1 MPAAP
6 GPIALGTQAGAADS
20 APATRQPWRIL
31 KRADF
36 AAALAAPVLA
46 KSPHFV
52 LHHLAAGPA
61 SAVWRP
67 REAVVPEISTI
78 AAPNSTSSV
87 DNIELTDQ
95 WWLGLV
101 VPKRHARRAVTR
113 NLLKRQMRA
122 QADGHQAQLA
132 PGQWLIRLRAPFD
145 PRQFPSAAS
154 AQFRKAARSE
164 LDQVFAG
171 ALRV

>member
-1 MPAAP
+1 MARR
-6 GPIALGTQAGAADS
+6 
-20 APATRQPWRIL
+20 APASAAGRALATRLPWRSL
-31 KRADF
+31 RSGDF

-61 SAVWRP
+61 SAAWRP
-67 REAVVPEISTI
+67 RKAVVPEISTN
-78 AAPNSTSSV
+78 AAPNSTASV
-87 DNIELTDQ
+87 DNIQTTGH

-113 NLLKRQMRA
+113 NLIKRQMRV
-122 QADGHQAQLA
+122 QADSHQAQLA

-154 AQFRKAARSE
+154 AQLRQAARSE
-164 LDQVFAG
+164 LQQVFAG
-171 ALRV
+171 ALRT

>member
-1 MPAAP
+1 MPASR
-6 GPIALGTQAGAADS
+6 GPIARGAQAGAGDID
-20 APATRQPWRIL
+20 PVPRQPWRSL
-31 KRADF
+31 RSADF

-78 AAPNSTSSV
+78 AAPNSTASV
-87 DNIELTDQ
+87 DNIETTAY

-113 NLLKRQMRA
+113 NLIKRQMRA
-122 QADGHQAQLA
+122 QADSHQAQLA
-132 PGQWLIRLRAPFD
+132 PGQWLLRLRAPFD

-154 AQFRKAARSE
+154 AQLRQAARSE
-164 LDQVFAG
+164 LQQVFAG
-171 ALRV
+171 ALRT